1 MALKQ
6 DAATGLFLDDRGNAF
21 VDPAGTIAS
30 TDPSLNAQAQ
40 RSLAASNALYA
51 KLAQYQQNYQQANQG
66 QTQLGTA
73 LDKTISGAAPSVAQ
87 TSLDASTDQ
96 IGRNLTSE
104 AAGAT
109 GENAGLARYA
119 AIQGT
124 GTAQA
129 QAAGDAARLRAQEVA
144 QAEQAK
150 GTVLGQQAGEAG
162 QFYGNTLSGA
172 TGAGNTAE
180 GAGATQ
186 GQINEQESA
195 ADKALAGN
203 LLSGAG
209 SAATT
214 IAVKSDPAVKTDM
227 HGVSDAAKEQLME
240 KLKLMAFNYKDPGT
254 EGEPGG
260 QRAGLNAKEVQDGGP
275 LGEHMVIDGKPL
287 KLDVGNSLGVM
298 AGLIGYL
305 HDEVAKLKGGK
316 K

>member
-6 DAATGLFLDDRGNAF
+6 DPTTGLFLDSQGNAF
-21 VDPAGTIAS
+21 VDPSGTVAS
-30 TDPSLNAQAQ
+30 TDPGLNAQAQ
-40 RSLAASNALYA
+40 RSLSASNDLYA

-66 QTQLGTA
+66 QTQLGAA
-73 LDKTISGAAPSVAQ
+73 LDRTISGTAPSVAQ
-87 TSLDASTDQ
+87 TALDASTDQ

-129 QAAGDAARLRAQEVA
+129 QAASSAAQLRAQEVA

-150 GTVLGQQAGEAG
+150 GGVLAQQAAAAG
-162 QFYGNTLSGA
+162 NFYGSTLGGA
-172 TGAGNTAE
+172 TGAANTAE
-180 GAGATQ
+180 AGAATQ
-186 GQINEQESA
+186 ANINEQESA

-203 LLSGAG
+203 LISGAG
-209 SAATT
+209 SAATAG
-214 IAVKSDPAVKTDM
+214 AVRSDPAVKTDM
-227 HGVSDAAKEQLME
+227 HGVSDSAKEQLME

-254 EGEPGG
+254 EGEPAG
-260 QRAGLNAKEVQDGGP
+260 QRAGLNAKQVQEGGP